1 MVPLNLRADIAGA
14 MTRTLADAVAVLQVI
29 AGHDPDDPA
38 TDALLDTL
46 PELTVTDQAAAQRAF
61 AQATTRV
68 LDKQAAVAMP
78 WVVNSRRAY
87 LGGIQGYDDNPAYP
101 DVVFVYDLRPSG

>member
-1 MVPLNLRADIAGA
+1 MFNLSY
-14 MTRTLADAVAVLQVI
+14 L
-29 AGHDPDDPA
+29 HDPA

-46 PELTVTDQAAAQRAF
+46 PELIVTDQAAAQRVF